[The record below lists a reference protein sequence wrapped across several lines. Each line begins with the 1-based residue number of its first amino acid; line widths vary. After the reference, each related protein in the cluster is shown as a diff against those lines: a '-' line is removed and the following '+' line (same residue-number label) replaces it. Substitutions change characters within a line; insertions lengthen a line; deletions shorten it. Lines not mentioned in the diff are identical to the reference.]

1 MADKY
6 FDNWA
11 ALEAAT
17 KRASKRILQRDVS
30 PVAEEILRSHIETDI
45 YGVYRPK
52 PNAWVNG
59 TTYQRRHVLPA
70 AVTSI
75 FEGDDTLVVTSTAAP
90 SRPVRPGASFSH
102 SEPGAFLKLLQ
113 SGHMGIWRG
122 GFARPAV
129 RNTQQEVDGSPRIK
143 QAILQGIKREIGN
156 CNMT

>member
-1 MADKY
+1 MADKF

-17 KRASKRILQRDVS
+17 KHAARRVLKQDVA
-30 PVAEEILRSHIETDI
+30 PIAEELLRKHIETDI

-59 TTYQRRHVLPA
+59 TTYERRYVLPA
-70 AVTSI
+70 TTVSI
-75 FEGDDTLVVTSTAAP
+75 FEGEDEMIVTSTAAP
-90 SRPVRPGASFSH
+90 SKPVRPGHSFNH

-129 RNTQQEVDGSPRIK
+129 RNTQREIDGSVKIR